1 LCGAAQAA
9 PLPGQPSP
17 AFSLVVP
24 AGFCGVINGKFVC
37 GDKKAHHAKH
47 GDDDD
52 DDADDDHHQKKGE
65 GKHEDEPELTQCTI
79 QEPGGGGGCTEGF
92 KHVCEKM
99 KNGKKCCGCVPKKP
113 ELTQCTIQ
121 SPSGGMGCVA
131 PLKLVCEKLKS
142 GKKCCGCVPDKNAQ
156 APANVP
162 ETPKVDQASCAKE
175 GLQYIAGAGDK
186 CYCPNGFVN
195 KATGLPAA
203 THRSDCVTAKS
214 YNQLDSTGA
223 QTTPATPTAKQVC
236 CSADIFGPD
245 HKKKGGT
252 ADCSDSEEK
261 AKTRIR
267 DDFAA
272 SQGGT
277 DILGQITCGEPH

>member
-1 LCGAAQAA
+1 MLQRICLVISVCAIAFFFGRAVSQAGWDGLGLTNA
-9 PLPGQPSP
+9 HDAS
-17 AFSLVVP
+17 SLVISV
-24 AGFCGVINGKFVC
+24 
-37 GDKKAHHAKH
+37 KKKKHKHH
-47 GDDDD
+47 DDDD
-52 DDADDDHHQKKGE
+52 NADNND
-65 GKHEDEPELTQCTI
+65 
-79 QEPGGGGGCTEGF
+79 
-92 KHVCEKM
+92 
-99 KNGKKCCGCVPKKP
+99 NG
-113 ELTQCTIQ
+113 
-121 SPSGGMGCVA
+121 
-131 PLKLVCEKLKS
+131 
-142 GKKCCGCVPDKNAQ
+142 
-156 APANVP
+156 P

-175 GLQYIAGAGDK
+175 GLQYIAGGGDK

-195 KATGLPAA
+195 KATGLLVA

-252 ADCSDSEEK
+252 SDCSDSEEK

-267 DDFAA
+267 DHFAA

-277 DILGQITCGEPH
+277 DILGHITCGEPH